1 MKQRTRGSS
10 SRRVR
15 QDHERSGT
23 VQRVFSRD
31 LGEFLLPSE
40 KRNGDKRERNQFQAH
55 PPLAASSSSSSHRP
69 LRVSLHLCQH
79 KSSRA
84 FSCPLFSI
92 PSAFAVPPERSELGS
107 PTSKRSTQPSP
118 SPSSQ
123 EFSPRITK
131 TSTRRSITDPKLEL
145 KDSSTS
151 SRMSLSG
158 FLISSP
164 SSVST
169 TCRRSL

>member
-23 VQRVFSRD
+23 VQRVFARD

-40 KRNGDKRERNQFQAH
+40 KETREREINFKLTLLLPLL
-55 PPLAASSSSSSHRP
+55 PPLPHNRP
-69 LRVSLHLCQH
+69 LRVSFHLCQH

-118 SPSSQ
+118 FPSSQ

-131 TSTRRSITDPKLEL
+131 TSTRRSTTDPKLEL